1 MQAAGQ
7 AERRLQLGMIKNMSL
22 NLATNSCTHAMQAAS
37 EDELRVSLGL
47 INYTTGKGK
56 PSTDMTTRPIEVF
69 MCSVVSPSFISSALA
84 SS

>member
-1 MQAAGQ
+1 M
-7 AERRLQLGMIKNMSL
+7 
-22 NLATNSCTHAMQAAS
+22 ATESCTDAMQAAS

-69 MCSVVSPSFISSALA
+69 MCSVVSPCLMSPARST
-84 SS
+84 